1 MTLNNVL
8 KRFWNFFFTQ
18 TPENMATAYDGED
31 LKIEMETLSVPMRGK
46 RNSAKNSTK
55 NRITKKLSLHRRV
68 NSGEVNP
75 NKIEINQLMGS
86 IQLGLLH
93 VFGKDHS
100 ASGRDLLI
108 SVTRFL

>member
-1 MTLNNVL
+1 
-8 KRFWNFFFTQ
+8 
-18 TPENMATAYDGED
+18 MATAHDDED
-31 LKIEMETLSVPMRGK
+31 LKSEKETLSVPMRRANK
-46 RNSAKNSTK
+46 SEKNSTK
-55 NRITKKLSLHRRV
+55 NRITRKLSLHRRV
-68 NSGEVNP
+68 ISGEFNS
-75 NKIEINQLMGS
+75 KKMEINQLMGS